1 MVGDD
6 VKSDTQGGLRA
17 GLSGILVQTGKY
29 TKGDEDVQGAPQA
42 LPPPPPT
49 PFPLGAGRRLMTPR
63 AEGPSPSFVAPTVAE
78 AIDWA
83 LQHSDL

>member
-29 TKGDEDVQGAPQA
+29 TKGDEDVKGAPQA
-42 LPPPPPT
+42 LPPPPPH
-49 PFPLGAGRRLMTPR
+49 PLPLGRWAPADDTACRGAVAVLRRADR
-63 AEGPSPSFVAPTVAE
+63 GGGY
-78 AIDWA
+78 
-83 LQHSDL
+83 

>member
-1 MVGDD
+1 MIGDD

-29 TKGDEDVQGAPQA
+29 TEGDEKVKGALRCRQPRRPA
-42 LPPPPPT
+42 RWLT
-49 PFPLGAGRRLMTPR
+49 GATL
-63 AEGPSPSFVAPTVAE
+63 AEGPVPTFVAPTVAE

-83 LQHSDL
+83 LQNSDL